1 MIIIIDNYDSF
12 TYNLYQE
19 MGTIEPDLI
28 VLRNDAASVS
38 AIRDMKPDGIILS
51 PGPGRPENAGICPEI
66 VREMRGELPILGV
79 CLGEQ
84 VICHVYGAVVGYA
97 LRLMHGRQS
106 VTSLDMRSPLFK
118 GLPEKIPVARY
129 HSLAVQPETIPGT
142 GLMITGI
149 ADDGEI
155 MSVEDPQRRVYGLQY
170 HPESV
175 MTPDG
180 MKILENFRNIC
191 MM

>member
-1 MIIIIDNYDSF
+1 
-12 TYNLYQE
+12 
-19 MGTIEPDLI
+19 
-28 VLRNDAASVS
+28 
-38 AIRDMKPDGIILS
+38 
-51 PGPGRPENAGICPEI
+51 
-66 VREMRGELPILGV
+66 
-79 CLGEQ
+79 
-84 VICHVYGAVVGYA
+84 
-97 LRLMHGRQS
+97 
-106 VTSLDMRSPLFK
+106 
-118 GLPEKIPVARY
+118 
-129 HSLAVQPETIPGT
+129 VQPETLPGT

-180 MKILENFRNIC
+180 MKILENFRSIC